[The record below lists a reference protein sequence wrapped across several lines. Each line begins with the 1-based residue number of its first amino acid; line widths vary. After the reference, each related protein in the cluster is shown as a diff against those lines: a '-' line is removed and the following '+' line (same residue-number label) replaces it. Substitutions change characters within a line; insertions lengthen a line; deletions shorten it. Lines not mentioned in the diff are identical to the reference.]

1 MIHVNVH
8 QKFNVNVARIN
19 MKSLLKW
26 WLIFC
31 LALLATG
38 VSGYFDLHNTLYV
51 ADTTKLSFL
60 ILGLCFITSIWI
72 GRKTYHVGVKDDYDQ
87 STDVGWFVSE
97 SCLALGMIGT
107 VIGFLLM
114 LGTAFS
120 DLDVTSSEALQAA
133 LASMAV
139 GMSTALY
146 TTLIGLVCSLIIKVQ
161 LMNLEVAL
169 EE

>member
-1 MIHVNVH
+1 M
-8 QKFNVNVARIN
+8 
-19 MKSLLKW
+19 
-26 WLIFC
+26 
-31 LALLATG
+31 
-38 VSGYFDLHNTLYV
+38 
-51 ADTTKLSFL
+51 
-60 ILGLCFITSIWI
+60 TSIWI
-72 GRKTYHVGVKDDYDQ
+72 GRKTYHVGVNFDYDQ
-87 STDVGWFVSE
+87 TTDVGWFVSE